1 MVRAPMLRVAVP
13 FIGGLVA
20 GLYLTPGLV
29 VSWAVLLGCFALWCW
44 RSYRPQHYGRR
55 WLPGVVCWAFF
66 ACLGVAV
73 QTFHWQSDRSDHVGR
88 LAQHARGWQVEI
100 TEVTSAKPRSMRAWA
115 EVRGTVMD
123 SIWQPACGGLLLTL
137 LLDSMGPTPQ
147 RGDRLVLTTRISPIH
162 RIPDPGGF
170 DLRQWAGSRGVY
182 HEAFA
187 PVGNWRLTGQTAE
200 GKDVFERMRDRIN
213 LWLANAGL
221 PARERALT
229 KALLLGQRDEM
240 DADQNQAF
248 IRSGTIHVLAVSGT
262 HVGIIYVAVLWA
274 LRFLGKE
281 RRGRLIRGM
290 VALAALWAY
299 AGLTGFTPSVLRATV
314 MFSLFT
320 MAQTASWRT
329 DSLNSLAFAAVLLLL
344 WDPQLLGQLGFQLS
358 FLAVLGIVVLYTP
371 IKRLWLAPNAVADF
385 FWSLC
390 AVSLAA
396 QAFTTP
402 LCLYTFHAFPVWFL
416 PANLAIVGL
425 VGVGVYAGAVLLAV
439 HTISV
444 LGPAAALF
452 MKGLLLLLG
461 YLAGFFAGLP
471 GAYPALRVGFWGMVG
486 LYLFLSFLIV
496 RLLQR
501 KHWAGLAAMASL
513 LALFLGWGWTA
524 RQRNHQQQIV
534 VYQDREAT
542 TCSIVKGRT
551 MYVFSNSTSPWVQR
565 TIEQHMRAV
574 GVLRVVRVDSLPLS
588 ADLGGTPYHFRQ
600 VDQLV
605 NRPVPAGHDAVVLHG
620 HGWLDMER
628 LQADGRRAWVLG
640 PDLDGGTR
648 TRMQQWAQAQGGQVF
663 SVRTDGAY
671 VRP

>member
-1 MVRAPMLRVAVP
+1 MLRVAVP

-20 GLYLTPGLV
+20 GLYWSPGL
-29 VSWAVLLGCFALWCW
+29 AVLWALLPATFVLWCW
-44 RSYRPQHYGRR
+44 LSFRPQHYGRR
-55 WLPGVVCWAFF
+55 WLPGAAFWAFF
-66 ACLGVAV
+66 TCLGVA
-73 QTFHWQSDRSDHVGR
+73 WQSFHRQTDRPDHVGH

-115 EVRGTVMD
+115 EVYGAVVEGTV
-123 SIWQPACGGLLLTL
+123 QPACGGLLLTL
-137 LLDSMGPTPQ
+137 LLDSMAPPPQ
-147 RGDRLVLTTRISPIH
+147 RGDRLVLDARITPIH

-170 DLRQWAGSRGVY
+170 DLRQWARSRGVY

-187 PVGNWRLTGQTAE
+187 PVDQWRLTRHAAVGN
-200 GKDVFERMRDRIN
+200 DVFERMRERIN
-213 LWLANAGL
+213 LWLAHAGL

-240 DADQNQAF
+240 EADQNQAF

-281 RRGRLIRGM
+281 RRGRLIRGL

-320 MAQTASWRT
+320 VAQMTYWRT

-358 FLAVLGIVVLYTP
+358 FLAVLGIVVLYAP

-425 VGVGVYAGAVLLAV
+425 VGIGVYVGAMLLAV
-439 HTISV
+439 HAIPV
-444 LGPAAALF
+444 LGPLVALL

-461 YLAGFFAGLP
+461 YLAAFFAGLP

-501 KHWAGLAAMASL
+501 KQWAGLAAMATL
-513 LALFLGWGWTA
+513 VALFLGWAWTA
-524 RQRNHQQQIV
+524 RQHNQQERFV
-534 VYQDREAT
+534 VYQDRETT
-542 TCSIVKGRT
+542 TCSMVKGRT
-551 MYVFSNSTSPWVQR
+551 MYVFSDGTSPWLER
-565 TIEQHMRAV
+565 TIEQHVREA
-574 GVLRVVRVDSLPLS
+574 GVLRVVRVDSLPLRV
-588 ADLGGTPYHFRQ
+588 DQGGALYLFRQ
-600 VDQLV
+600 VDQLAQV
-605 NRPVPAGHDAVVLHG
+605 PVPADNDAVVLHG
-620 HGWLDMER
+620 HGWLDMEQ
-628 LQADGRRAWVLG
+628 LPAGGRRAWVLG
-640 PDLDGGTR
+640 PDLDGNTR
-648 TRMQQWAQAQGGQVF
+648 AHMQRWAQAQGGHVF
-663 SVRTDGAY
+663 NVRTDGAY